1 MLGSPSNSSNKKQ
14 QKRTETSIPE
24 EKKKTKTMI
33 LSSHLIRPHLKN
45 KLSTS
50 LRPKMLKIKQ
60 DQSHKVT
67 QAL

>member
-14 QKRTETSIPE
+14 QKRTETSIP

-45 KLSTS
+45 KLSTR